1 MDKGEIRTTLER
13 VFQDVFDNETFTF
26 SDDLGREQL
35 KSWDSLGHIRL
46 ISTAEEAFSVQFTLD
61 EIAELTTA
69 GLFVECIARKL

>member
-1 MDKGEIRTTLER
+1 MDKDEIRRTLQS
-13 VFQDVFDNETFTF
+13 VFQDVFDSESFVF
-26 SDDLGREQL
+26 ADELSREDL

-69 GLFVECIARKL
+69 GLFVECLARKL

>member
-13 VFQDVFDNETFTF
+13 VFQDVFENESFTF
-26 SDDLGREQL
+26 SDALAREDL

-46 ISTAEEAFSVQFTLD
+46 VSTAEEAFGVQFTLD

-69 GLFVECIARKL
+69 GLFVDCLARKL